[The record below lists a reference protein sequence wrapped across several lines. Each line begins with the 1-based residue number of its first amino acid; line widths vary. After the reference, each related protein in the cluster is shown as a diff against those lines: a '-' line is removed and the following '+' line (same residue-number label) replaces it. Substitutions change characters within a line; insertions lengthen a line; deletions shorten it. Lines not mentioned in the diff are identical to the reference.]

1 MVKSQYT
8 NKNNTET
15 GSTPGGFVSVSDF
28 RFMAVAGIFGP
39 TLSVIK
45 RLIVVLLLVCSAGSL
60 HAEITPLDVIR
71 SSNTLILDIYGS
83 SPEITQKVLGDI
95 TDVMEKVTDFG
106 EIADRV
112 VQKTCSDGNDH
123 SCERLKNE
131 FITLLKLNATRKLG
145 RYRADRFDYLGQVVE
160 GRTARVKTIAWFQKD
175 SVELDYILENKAG
188 RWVIVN
194 YIADGVDTVR
204 NYQSQFSRIISKKS
218 VDFLIGRL
226 AKKNQLYRRERSET

>member
-1 MVKSQYT
+1 MM
-8 NKNNTET
+8 
-15 GSTPGGFVSVSDF
+15 GSF
-28 RFMAVAGIFGP
+28 AVAGPSGP
-39 TLSVIK
+39 A
-45 RLIVVLLLVCSAGSL
+45 LLVCQLVIGFL
-60 HAEITPLDVIR
+60 LVCFVHPLRAEITPLDVIR
-71 SSNTLILDIYGS
+71 SSNTLVLDIYGA
-83 SPEITQKVLGDI
+83 SPEITPKVLDDI
-95 TDVMEKVTDFG
+95 TRVMEKVTDFE

-112 VQKTCSDGNDH
+112 VQKTCVGGSGD
-123 SCERLKNE
+123 SCEQLKTE

-175 SVELDYILENKAG
+175 SVELDYILEKKGG

-218 VDFLIGRL
+218 VNFLIGRL
-226 AKKNQLYRRERSET
+226 EKKNRLYRKERGEIKK